1 MADFEFKCPSCGK
14 TLEIDED
21 HRGKKTTCPACKKP
35 IVIPEK
41 GPSSD
46 VPQPRISAG
55 AQGVPGSAPDPVQTS
70 DLLPGEEKDV
80 FKVRPSW
87 RAFFGRLVL
96 AVLFPVAGLILALSV
111 SASPTLKWVIV
122 LVGLGIG
129 LILFIIVLVK
139 RYSLEYRLS
148 TQRLFVS
155 RGLIARRI
163 EELEL
168 YRVRDIDVIQ
178 NFWERILGCGRMMVY
193 STDATTPK
201 FEIVGLAQPVKF
213 KDIIRNQFRSAR
225 IRERIR
231 PTEIISGFDQ
241 DTDIGQHDPN
251 L

>member
-1 MADFEFKCPSCGK
+1 MADFEFTCPSCGK
-14 TLEIDED
+14 TLEIDEE

-35 IVIPEK
+35 IVIPDK
-41 GPSSD
+41 GPTSD
-46 VPQPRISAG
+46 APQPRISAT
-55 AQGVPGSAPDPVQTS
+55 AQGVSGSTPDPAQTS

-80 FKVRPSW
+80 FNVRPAW
-87 RAFFGRLVL
+87 RAFFGRIVL
-96 AVLFPVAGLILALSV
+96 AVFFPVAGLILALSI
-111 SASPTLKWVIV
+111 SADPTLKWVIG
-122 LVGLGIG
+122 LVGAGIG
-129 LILFIIVLVK
+129 LILFIVVLVK
-139 RYSLEYRLS
+139 RFSLQYRLS

-178 NFWERILGCGRMMVY
+178 NFWERILGYGRMTVY
-193 STDATTPK
+193 STDATTPR

-213 KDIIRNQFRSAR
+213 KDIIRYQFRSAR

-231 PTEIISGFDQ
+231 PTEIISGFEQ
-241 DTDIGQHDPN
+241 NTDIGQHDPT

>member
-1 MADFEFKCPSCGK
+1 MPDFEFKCPSCGK

-21 HRGKKTTCPACKKP
+21 HRGKKTTCPSCKKP
-35 IVIPEK
+35 IMIPDKPPAGEA
-41 GPSSD
+41 
-46 VPQPRISAG
+46 PQPRISAT
-55 AQGVPGSAPDPVQTS
+55 AQGVSGSTPDAAQTS
-70 DLLPGEEKDV
+70 DMHPSEEKDV

-96 AVLFPVAGLILALSV
+96 AILFPVAGLILALSV

-122 LVGLGIG
+122 LVGLGFG
-129 LILFIIVLVK
+129 LILFIVVLIK

-168 YRVRDIDVIQ
+168 YRIRDIDVLQ
-178 NFWERILGCGRMMVY
+178 NFWERILGCGRLTVY

-201 FEIVGLAQPVKF
+201 FEIVGIGSPVKF
-213 KDIIRNQFRSAR
+213 KDIIRYQFRSAR
-225 IRERIR
+225 IREKIR

-241 DTDIGQHDPN
+241 DTDIGQHDPT